1 MPMVERA
8 DPYRAINAVG
18 ALKEPSTFSR
28 IQGGCT
34 FVNAERSRLRNR
46 TIAVGVICVVA
57 TIAFSSFTAI
67 PPIIPL
73 LLGAVAFAASY
84 FDSQKVFESSVT
96 VAMKRIVGALSGGLA
111 YSPRS
116 TMTLQQ
122 FAGMDLF
129 GERCVRWTS
138 RHEIAGRGHGTKYSI
153 HEVRAGG
160 IDRRSVIFKGIIVR
174 IEFSESFPGNTVI
187 VPDRH
192 GQLTDAGTGPRRK
205 KELVMVKHPA
215 FERLYSVY
223 STSYF
228 DARQLITPRLITLVM
243 EAHNELQTTLRL
255 SFVGKSLF
263 IVIARDSAR
272 PAPRLYGAPIT
283 PEVAVGDLARLVP
296 LAERFAQSVSQ

>member
-8 DPYRAINAVG
+8 DHYRAINAVG

-46 TIAVGVICVVA
+46 TIAVGIICV
-57 TIAFSSFTAI
+57 IAIFALSSFTAI
-67 PPIIPL
+67 PPIIPVL
-73 LLGAVAFAASY
+73 LSAVAFAASF

-111 YSPRS
+111 YNPRS
-116 TMTLQQ
+116 TLTLQQ
-122 FAGMDLF
+122 FTAMDLF
-129 GERCVRWTS
+129 GERCVRWSS
-138 RHEIAGRGHGTKYSI
+138 RHEVAGRVNGAKYSI

-160 IDRRSVIFKGIIVR
+160 IDRRSVIFKGLIVR
-174 IEFSESFPGNTVI
+174 IEFPEGFPGNTVI

-192 GQLTDAGTGPRRK
+192 GQLTDAGTGARRK

-215 FERLYSVY
+215 FERLFSVY

-228 DARQLITPRLITLVM
+228 DARQIVTPRLISLVM
-243 EAHNELQTTLRL
+243 ELHAGLQAELRL

-263 IVIARDSAR
+263 IVVARDASR
-272 PAPRLYGAPIT
+272 PQPRLFGAPIT
-283 PEVAVGDLARLVP
+283 PEVAVGELPRLVP
-296 LAERFAQSVSQ
+296 LAERLAQSIGQ